1 MNSLKKLFF
10 FYFFGSTHRLHTYLC
25 VRMCTIVCVCVYVR
39 LSIKPNICKSCIK
52 VYPAGSDIP
61 KLDERDQT
69 SWSELKCY
77 TEAQKIKYLWIIYW

>member
-10 FYFFGSTHRLHTYLC
+10 FLFLWVHPQVTYLFVC
-25 VRMCTIVCVCVYVR
+25 AHVHNCVCVYVR